1 MTVRINRLN
10 DEGGIIINYRIA
22 FSALGSLFLLMGG
35 FLVIAAFMT
44 QSAPLSETYT
54 ILSMS
59 VMAFCLSY
67 LYPQFVQKDER
78 MQLIRQKGMFFTFF
92 AFLFYSFTLNLLV
105 EFEVA
110 QLTASEVLNILTAL
124 MISTLFTSWVFLAR
138 RY

>member
-22 FSALGSLFLLMGG
+22 FSTLGSLFFLMGG

-67 LYPQFVQKDER
+67 LYPQCVQKDER

>member
-1 MTVRINRLN
+1 MTVRVNRLN

-22 FSALGSLFLLMGG
+22 FSALGSLFFLMGG

-92 AFLFYSFTLNLLV
+92 TFLFYSFTLNLLV

>member
-22 FSALGSLFLLMGG
+22 FSALGSLFFLMGG